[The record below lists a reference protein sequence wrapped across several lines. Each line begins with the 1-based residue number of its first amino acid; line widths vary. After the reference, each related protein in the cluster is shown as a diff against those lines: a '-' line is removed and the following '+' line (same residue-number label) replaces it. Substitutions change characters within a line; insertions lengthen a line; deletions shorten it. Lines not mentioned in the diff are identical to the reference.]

1 MNFSIEEINEVLGKI
16 DFNLWSEPTDPV
28 KRIRGHQGIAEGSAS
43 QGEYN
48 EFFDIYPTSI
58 PDYFVKVTIQTDSY
72 GEDEKVKGI
81 KIVKGK
87 EKTITVYEVE

>member
-16 DFNLWSEPTDPV
+16 DFNLWSKPQDPI
-28 KRIRGHQGIAEGSAS
+28 KRISGHQGVVEGAS

-48 EFFDIYPTSI
+48 EFFDIYPTSN
-58 PDYFVKVTIQTDSY
+58 PSYFVKVTITTDSY
-72 GEDEKVKGI
+72 GEEEKVKGI

>member
-1 MNFSIEEINEVLGKI
+1 MNFKIEEINEVLGKI
-16 DFNLWSEPTDPV
+16 DFNLWSE
-28 KRIRGHQGIAEGSAS
+28 
-43 QGEYN
+43 YN
-48 EFFDIYPTSI
+48 EFFDVYPTST

-72 GEDEKVKGI
+72 GEDQKIRGI